1 MAYFSLSDDLKVGN
15 SFIDSDHEKLVALVN
30 QLHDAMGKGHGKDIL
45 GKILNELIHYT
56 REHFKREEDQMRKI
70 GYAGFSE
77 HKDEH
82 DKLIKEVVALQAKFI
97 SGNGMLSVQVSGF
110 LRSWLV
116 NHIMGTDKK
125 FADALKKAPAL

>member
-1 MAYFSLSDDLKVGN
+1 MAYFALTDDLKVGN

-30 QLHDAMGKGHGKDIL
+30 QLHDAMAKGHGKDIL

-56 REHFKREEDQMRKI
+56 REHFKREEDEMKKI
-70 GYAGFSE
+70 GYAAYQA
-77 HKDEH
+77 HKEEH

-110 LRSWLV
+110 LRNWLV
-116 NHIMGTDKK
+116 SHIMGTDKQ
-125 FADALKKAPAL
+125 FASALKKAPAL